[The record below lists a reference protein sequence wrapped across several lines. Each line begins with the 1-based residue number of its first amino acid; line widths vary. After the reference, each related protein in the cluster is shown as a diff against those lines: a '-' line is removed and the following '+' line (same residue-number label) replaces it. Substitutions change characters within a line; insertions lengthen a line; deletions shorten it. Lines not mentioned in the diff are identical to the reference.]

1 MTAEQH
7 PHELYRTYAPVY
19 DATGQ
24 AWFGARL
31 AAWTLDWLGARGERP
46 ARVLD
51 LACGTGA
58 ATLVFAAAGCRT
70 VGLDRAPAMLAIA
83 RARARDAG
91 VRAAFVQADM
101 RALPRHDQRRRTGD
115 GGRRTSDG
123 AAADQAPAL
132 QRSSARFALRPWS
145 ECAGSAIRPGSF
157 DLASCFYDSLNY
169 LTAERDLE
177 RVLAGV
183 RAALRLGGYLVCDL
197 NTEAEYQTWDDRD
210 TVVYD
215 GRDHLVYNQ
224 LRYDPERRLTEGRIV
239 WFVRELERWW
249 RGEEVHIQRAWT
261 EAELRGA
268 FAQAGLAVVERL
280 GPDGGPATAAS
291 PRVVWVVRK
300 T

>member
-31 AAWTLDWLGARGERP
+31 ASWTLDWLDASGVRP

-101 RALPRHDQRRRTGD
+101 RVLPRHDEGPTTNDQRRRVM
-115 GGRRTSDG
+115 RPSFVLR
-123 AAADQAPAL
+123 P
-132 QRSSARFALRPWS
+132 SSFVRCSRLGSLVRPARF
-145 ECAGSAIRPGSF
+145 
-157 DLASCFYDSLNY
+157 DLVSCFYDSLNY

-177 RVLAGV
+177 RVFAGV

-215 GRDHLVYNQ
+215 GRDHLVYNR
-224 LRYDPERRLTEGRIV
+224 LSYDPERRLTEGRIV
-239 WFVRELERWW
+239 WFVRELEHWW
-249 RGEEVHIQRAWT
+249 RGEEIHIQRAWT

-280 GPDGGPATAAS
+280 GPDGGPATADS